1 MIPYKNIVKWKI
13 KVPQKKITIVFLR
26 IREVGMGVSK
36 SYLNDLFHSQL
47 DLLVQ
52 VSRLQRRKD
61 LKYVINYGTPPK
73 YQVLH
78 QQLNNHL
85 LKHQLAITSI
95 D

>member
-1 MIPYKNIVKWKI
+1 VIPYKNIVKWKI

-52 VSRLQRRKD
+52 VSRLRRRED

-78 QQLNNHL
+78 QRLNNHL
-85 LKHQLAITSI
+85 LKHQLAKTSI

>member
-1 MIPYKNIVKWKI
+1 
-13 KVPQKKITIVFLR
+13 
-26 IREVGMGVSK
+26 MGVSK

-61 LKYVINYGTPPK
+61 LKYVINYGTPLK

-78 QQLNNHL
+78 QRLNNHL